1 MKMKTCARYLFL
13 ALSLFA
19 AAGCA
24 GKQTTVDFTLVPE
37 RIQDEV
43 RRYLRTEKVY
53 RDLDTI
59 LIADV
64 LYYDQRI
71 RQDYIQTALAKEW
84 IDAEQAEKMLA
95 ESKVNEQKEVEFI
108 AGVYTGDK
116 RWNDFEK
123 ENSIWKVALRTP
135 DGRWISPSSIE
146 KLKPDKMKDSHIFP
160 FITEWKF
167 IYRITFPRQ
176 ELAGADTFS
185 LRFTSMVGE
194 AAFSWNLGSTQ

>member
-1 MKMKTCARYLFL
+1 MNIRFL
-13 ALSLFA
+13 ALIVLFSA

-24 GKQTTVDFTLVPE
+24 GKQTNVDFTFLPE
-37 RIQDEV
+37 RILGDV
-43 RRYLRTEKVY
+43 RKNVRTEKVY

-64 LYYDQRI
+64 FYYDQRI
-71 RQDYIQTALAKEW
+71 KRDFIQTSLVKEW

-95 ESKVNEQKEVEFI
+95 ESKANEQKEVEFI

-123 ENSIWKVALRTP
+123 QNSIWKVSLQTP
-135 DGRWISPSSIE
+135 DGRWIVPASIE
-146 KLKPDKMKDSHIFP
+146 KLKLDKMRDAHLFP
-160 FITEWKF
+160 FITEWKYV
-167 IYRITFPRQ
+167 YRIAFPKQ
-176 ELAGADTFS
+176 EMAGAANYT

-194 AAFSWNLGSTQ
+194 ATFTWNLGGTQ

>member
-1 MKMKTCARYLFL
+1 MKMKIYARLLVSALLLFS
-13 ALSLFA
+13 AVA
-19 AAGCA
+19 CA
-24 GKQTTVDFTLVPE
+24 GKRITVDFTLIPD

-43 RRYLRTEKVY
+43 RRNVRTEKVY

-71 RQDYIQTALAKEW
+71 KQDFIQTALIKEW
-84 IDAEQAEKMLA
+84 IDAEQAQKMLA

-135 DGRWISPSSIE
+135 DGRWITPASIE
-146 KLKPDKMKDSHIFP
+146 KLKLDKMKDSHIFP
-160 FITEWKF
+160 FLNEWKF
-167 IYRITFPRQ
+167 IYRITFPKG
-176 ELAGADTFS
+176 ELAGAADYT

-194 AAFSWNLGSTQ
+194 AAFSWNLGNTQ